1 MAARTTAQPRRF
13 GAEIDDLNQPVIRG
27 GSVVTVRQSI
37 VFNGDLGSGKSTVS
51 VEIAKRLGLRR
62 VSVGDLYREMAQER
76 QMTAL
81 QLNLHAELDQA
92 VDGYVDQLQRDI
104 AASGEQLVMDCRLA
118 WHFFTDALKVH
129 MITEPGEAA
138 RRVLARPS
146 GPAESY
152 TSLEEA
158 KAKLRE
164 RSESERDR
172 FLVRYG
178 VDKAR
183 LRNYDL
189 ICDTTRASADEVIE
203 HIIDAY
209 EGRLGRR
216 CCATRRRCCCSTRA
230 GSTRPRRSPALRGLW
245 DWTTVA
251 EVAAGRRA
259 GAGAAGAS
267 ATPASTSS
275 WSTAP
280 SAQRRPAQRRSA
292 GAGPAGRRGRR
303 AGGRWGERDG
313 LLRRPGPAQPDPRL
327 GGRPRHPAAVAGAR
341 PARAATRC
349 WPGRAADPRRRAG
362 GGERL
367 TGQAAPVGVSG

>member
-1 MAARTTAQPRRF
+1 M
-13 GAEIDDLNQPVIRG
+13 
-27 GSVVTVRQSI
+27 TVRQSI

-51 VEIAKRLGLRR
+51 IEIAKRLGLRR
-62 VSVGDLYREMAQER
+62 VSVGDLYRQMAQER

-104 AASGEQLVMDCRLA
+104 AASGESLVMDSRLA

-129 MITEPGEAA
+129 MITEPTEAA

-164 RSESERDR
+164 RSESERGR
-172 FLVRYG
+172 FIVRYG

-189 ICDTTRASADEVIE
+189 ICDTTRANPEQVMA

-209 EGRLGRR
+209 EGRLGADVLRD
-216 CCATRRRCCCSTRA
+216 APPLLLLD
-230 GSTRPRRSPALRGLW
+230 PRRVYPTEDVASLRGLW
-245 DWTTVA
+245 DSEFVGEVAEAGDEALEPLRIGYTGEYFFVVDGHRRLSAAIQNGFPMVPARLVA
-251 EVAAGRRA
+251 EVEEPVVGGMSAVDYFAAQVRPSIIHDWEAAHGIELPLPEHALLGGDAVLA
-259 GAGAAGAS
+259 G
-267 ATPASTSS
+267 
-275 WSTAP
+275 
-280 SAQRRPAQRRSA
+280 
-292 GAGPAGRRGRR
+292 
-303 AGGRWGERDG
+303 E
-313 LLRRPGPAQPDPRL
+313 PGP
-327 GGRPRHPAAVAGAR
+327 GA
-341 PARAATRC
+341 
-349 WPGRAADPRRRAG
+349 
-362 GGERL
+362 
-367 TGQAAPVGVSG
+367 